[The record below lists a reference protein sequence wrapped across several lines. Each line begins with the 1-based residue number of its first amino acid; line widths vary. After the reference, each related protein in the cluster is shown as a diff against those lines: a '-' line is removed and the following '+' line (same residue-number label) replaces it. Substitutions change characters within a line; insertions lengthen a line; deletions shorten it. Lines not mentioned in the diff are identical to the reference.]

1 VATVAEIRPLSG
13 LRYDISRITDINLAI
28 CPPYDVISPAQRE
41 WLYELDEHNYV
52 RLEFGRELDGDN
64 DAKNKFTRAAATLEA
79 WIQSG
84 ILKKD
89 AAPAI
94 YVHDHYFTVK
104 DKPYCRRGIIATV
117 RLEEWEKKV
126 VLPHEGTFP
135 RAKSERL
142 SLMWATSAG
151 ISPIMTLY
159 QDKEKRIDA
168 LLAEAAT
175 GKPVIASD
183 WFEGKRHD
191 VWAVSDP
198 AWQKQ
203 LADAFGDQPLYIAD
217 GHHRYE
223 SALNYKRERQT
234 CCSGGDADADYNFV
248 LMNIL
253 DFADPGLVVLPP
265 HRLVRKLSVAQMEA
279 LSGGLGG
286 FFKVAETDLSDADA
300 WGRITAFL
308 EGGKVSQDRLAVY
321 GLKPGSVLLLTVAD
335 REQVEA
341 AMPEGHCEQYRRL
354 NVSLIDH
361 IILEKLLG
369 VTRDEHEEKLAYVTD
384 VDEVLRLVDAGE
396 YQLALLLSPVETEV
410 IKHIADASDRMPRK
424 ATYFYPKL
432 PSGIVCYRI
441 D

>member
-1 VATVAEIRPLSG
+1 MAEIRPLSG
-13 LRYDISRITDINLAI
+13 LRYDISRISDINRTI
-28 CPPYDVISPAQRE
+28 CPPYDVISPKQRE
-41 WLYELDEHNYV
+41 QLYERDEHNYV

-64 DAKNKFTRAAATLEA
+64 DAENKFTRAAATLEA
-79 WIQSG
+79 WLQTG

-94 YVHDHYFTVK
+94 YVHDHHFTVEGK
-104 DKPYCRRGIIATV
+104 TCVRRGIIATV
-117 RLEEWEKKV
+117 RLEEWEKMV
-126 VLPHEGTFP
+126 VRPHEGTFP

-142 SLMWATSAG
+142 SLMRATSAG

-159 QDKEKRIDA
+159 QDRKKQIAA
-168 LLAEAAT
+168 LLDEAAA
-175 GKPVIASD
+175 GAPIIASG
-183 WFEGKRHD
+183 WFEGERHV

-198 AWQKQ
+198 AWQKK
-203 LADAFGDQPLYIAD
+203 LADAFGEKPLYIAD

-234 CCSGGDADADYNFV
+234 RGDDADAGYNFT
-248 LMNIL
+248 LMNML

-265 HRLVRKLSVAQMEA
+265 HRLARKLSAAQMKA
-279 LSGGLGG
+279 LSGGLGNY
-286 FFKVAETDLSDADA
+286 FNVAEIDLSAAD
-300 WGRITAFL
+300 GRGRLTAFL
-308 EGGKVSQDRLAVY
+308 DGGKTSQDRLAVY
-321 GLKPGSVLLLTVAD
+321 GLKPGRVLLLTVAD
-335 REQVEA
+335 REKTGA
-341 AMPEGHCEQYRRL
+341 AMPGGHCEQYRRL

-361 IILEKLLG
+361 IILDKLMG
-369 VTRDEHEEKLAYVTD
+369 VGHDEHEDKLAYVTD
-384 VDEVLRLVDAGE
+384 VDETLRRVDAGE

-410 IKHIADASDRMPRK
+410 IKNIADASDRMPRK